1 MFVQEEKVCDYEFK
15 VILRFFIRFAERG
28 CPRFV
33 TNRRKVRDYNES
45 FFNVFSSFF
54 WYKAYVPGILY

>member
-54 WYKAYVPGILY
+54 W